1 MDQKIK
7 GMIIIIK
14 IIKDKIWNINQK
26 NFSVK

>member
-14 IIKDKIWNINQK
+14 IIKGKIWNINQK